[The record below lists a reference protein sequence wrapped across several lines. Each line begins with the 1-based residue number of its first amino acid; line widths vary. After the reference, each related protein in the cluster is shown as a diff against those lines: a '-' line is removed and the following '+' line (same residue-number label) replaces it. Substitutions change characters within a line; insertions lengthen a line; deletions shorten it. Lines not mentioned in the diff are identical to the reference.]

1 VAAGLPALQTLTK
14 EAGSI
19 MRVEFQPLPFAY
31 DALEPH
37 MSAATLRLHHD
48 QHHRGYFDKLRELV
62 ADTEYADLDIETL
75 IASTVHARGAKQ
87 RAIFN
92 NAAQLWNHSF
102 FWQSIAPGGGRA
114 PADLEERMQ
123 RDFGG
128 FAAFR
133 DRFAEAAA
141 ALFGSG
147 WVWLVERKGKLA
159 ILGTSNAGTPIADGT
174 SRPLLTLDVW
184 EHAYYLD
191 HRNRRDQ
198 FTFAFLDHCANW
210 QFAADRMRSESAM
223 LHPIPTAARPEAPR
237 PAASTNRA

>member
-1 VAAGLPALQTLTK
+1 
-14 EAGSI
+14 
-19 MRVEFQPLPFAY
+19 MRVDFPPLPFAY
-31 DALEPH
+31 NALEPH
-37 MSAATLRLHHD
+37 MSAETLRLHHD
-48 QHHRGYFDKLRELV
+48 KHQRGYFDKLRELV
-62 ADTEYADLDIETL
+62 ADTEYVDLDIERL
-75 IASTVHARGAKQ
+75 IASTAQARGAKQ

-102 FWQSIAPGGGRA
+102 FWQSIAPGGGQP
-114 PADLEERMQ
+114 PADLEDRIQ

-133 DRFAEAAA
+133 ERFAEAAA

-147 WVWLVERKGKLA
+147 WIWLVDRKGKLA
-159 ILGTSNAGTPIADGT
+159 ILGSANAGTPIADGA

-191 HRNRRDQ
+191 YRNRRDR
-198 FTFAFLDHCANW
+198 FTDAFLDHCASW

-223 LHPIPTAARPEAPR
+223 LHPTTTAARPETLR
-237 PAASTNRA
+237 PAASTKGAHTGAKHDSKKRSD